1 MGASLQMLHLG
12 GSVIEVSNVLEVRP
26 GTVPAGEL
34 AEFERALEPVD
45 RAGRRASLVG
55 PDGVTIELP
64 EGIHS
69 LLVSI
74 VENLKAGNG
83 VTVIPMHAELTTVE
97 AAEILNVSRPFLIK
111 QLEGGAVPF
120 HMVGTH
126 RRLRLADVLAYRDR
140 MESQA
145 ADALAAMTAEAEE
158 LGLYDQ

>member
-1 MGASLQMLHLG
+1 MPT
-12 GSVIEVSNVLEVRP
+12 VSDVLEVRP
-26 GTVPAGEL
+26 GTVPPGKL
-34 AEFERALEPVD
+34 AEFERALEPAD
-45 RAGRRASLVG
+45 RSGHTPRLVG

-69 LLVSI
+69 LLVAI

-111 QLEGGAVPF
+111 QLEGGTVPF

-126 RRLRLADVLAYRDR
+126 RRLRLADVLACRDR
-140 MESQA
+140 MGAQA

-158 LGLYDQ
+158 LRVYDQ